1 MKLTFGKSYAI
12 VSKSEFLTNIVTEYL
27 YTINEQ
33 KNIFRNRSLY
43 GKFIKFSNTEYP
55 SNKWIVFSTR
65 ERLDSDEIETIDID
79 NNLVEV
85 CFSMYNLDT
94 EQYKLPI
101 KYLKQK
107 TKKLEPEIAY
117 YYICAVIGQDRIDTD
132 TIDRVIER
140 KHTGVYTTTEMVSV
154 VIDFINSPSEVNLF
168 RLISTLN
175 DYQRVINTISM
186 LTNDTPQW
194 VYQKFGNVLDS
205 TDFVKSLLK
214 IALIAIKAENSEA
227 FIVHC
232 LKELIY

>member
-65 ERLDSDEIETIDID
+65 ERPDSDEIETIDID

-132 TIDRVIER
+132 TIDRVLER